1 MNSNII
7 HIIVVVPIDVQ
18 LVNRDGMPIDVMSK
32 TYLILDDSSWN
43 LFNLIHGLGK
53 KFGLSLSGDD
63 EKYDDASGYMINQVN
78 PCLPPLSQSK
88 GFCCCF
94 NAAKS

>member
-53 KFGLSLSGDD
+53 KIGLSLSGDD
-63 EKYDDASGYMINQVN
+63 KNMMMLVDT
-78 PCLPPLSQSK
+78 
-88 GFCCCF
+88 
-94 NAAKS
+94 